1 MPKRAF
7 VPSDT
12 DRPREEPA
20 APEPLPHAEAEQQ
33 PPPPAEPAGEPPSTH
48 AEQQPTPSTTPADE
62 PSRGLTEGS
71 SSSLAEPASER
82 AAGTAAQLTDDTIVR
97 RRSDPPTAGWRRA
110 VHTVS
115 AGMINP
121 GAGPTERHRQGLTL
135 RIRRQLDGP
144 HQIAVTCIKGGVGK
158 TTVAALL
165 GLTLAEHRGD
175 RVVALDADPDA
186 GTLADRLT
194 GEPGVTVRELLA
206 HVDGVR
212 ALPDVARFTS
222 LAGRLQVLASEQDP
236 ARSEAF
242 NRAEY
247 EQVCRVLRRFYNIVV
262 TDSGTGILHSAMD
275 GTLALTDT
283 LVVVG
288 ALTLDSASRASK
300 TLDWLV
306 AHGHRDLVGN
316 AVVVLA
322 GDRTSKEVDTTRLRS
337 HFATRCRAVVDL
349 PHDPHLATGGRI
361 DMGALRRTTVDAV
374 LELTALVAD
383 DFGAARPPDGAPADP
398 GAGDLRTTA
407 TSGNGQARGPNS
419 L

>member
-7 VPSDT
+7 VSSDT
-12 DRPREEPA
+12 DHAPDVPA
-20 APEPLPHAEAEQQ
+20 APEPSPHPEAGNEPSMSEEQA
-33 PPPPAEPAGEPPSTH
+33 AEPAR
-48 AEQQPTPSTTPADE
+48 TPSGPV
-62 PSRGLTEGS
+62 EG
-71 SSSLAEPASER
+71 A
-82 AAGTAAQLTDDTIVR
+82 AAGERTAGGAEQLTDDTIVR

-110 VHTVS
+110 VHTLS
-115 AGMINP
+115 GGAINP
-121 GAGPTERHRQGLTL
+121 GSGPTERHRQGLTQ
-135 RIRRQLDGP
+135 RIRRPLNGP
-144 HQIAVTCIKGGVGK
+144 HQIAVSSIKGGVGK

-194 GEPGVTVRELLA
+194 GEPGVTVRELLE
-206 HVDGVR
+206 HIDGVR

-236 ARSEAF
+236 ARSDAF

-247 EQVCRVLRRFYNIVV
+247 DQVCRVLRRFYNIVV

-275 GTLALTDT
+275 GVLARTDT

-316 AVVVLA
+316 AVVALA
-322 GDRTSKEVDTTRLRS
+322 GDRTSKEVDATRLRS
-337 HFATRCRAVVDL
+337 HFAARCRAVVDL

-361 DMGALRRTTVDAV
+361 DMGALRRSTVDAV

-383 DFGAARPPDGAPADP
+383 DFGTANPRDPASADP
-398 GAGDLRTTA
+398 AAGDPPITV
-407 TSGNGQARGPNS
+407 TSGNGQTRGPNS

>member
-7 VPSDT
+7 VPSDI
-12 DRPREEPA
+12 DRPGRVPA
-20 APEPLPHAEAEQQ
+20 APVPEPPPRGTAAQQ
-33 PPPPAEPAGEPPSTH
+33 PSPPAEPAGE
-48 AEQQPTPSTTPADE
+48 APA
-62 PSRGLTEGS
+62 G
-71 SSSLAEPASER
+71 A
-82 AAGTAAQLTDDTIVR
+82 AAQLTDDTIVR
-97 RRSDPPTAGWRRA
+97 RRSDLPTAGWRRA

-115 AGMINP
+115 GGVIDP
-121 GAGPTERHRQGLTL
+121 GISPAERRRQGLGV
-135 RIRRQLDGP
+135 RIRRQLSAP
-144 HQIAVTCIKGGVGK
+144 HQIAVTSMKGGVGK

-194 GEPGVTVRELLA
+194 GEPDVTVRELLE
-206 HVDGVR
+206 HIDGVR

-236 ARSEAF
+236 ARNEGF

-262 TDSGTGILHSAMD
+262 TDSGTGIVHSAMD
-275 GTLALTDT
+275 GILALADS

-337 HFATRCRAVVDL
+337 HFATRCRAVVEL
-349 PHDPHLATGGRI
+349 PPDPHLAAGGWI
-361 DMGALRRTTVDAV
+361 DMGALRRATVDAV

-383 DFGAARPPDGAPADP
+383 EFGTATPRGAAPTDLEAD
-398 GAGDLRTTA
+398 DLRTA
-407 TSGNGQARGPNS
+407 ASSGRGQAGGPNS

>member
-7 VPSDT
+7 VSSDT
-12 DRPREEPA
+12 DHAPDDPV
-20 APEPLPHAEAEQQ
+20 APEPPPHAGAGNELPSPEGAA
-33 PPPPAEPAGEPPSTH
+33 AEPARTASGPW
-48 AEQQPTPSTTPADE
+48 
-62 PSRGLTEGS
+62 EG
-71 SSSLAEPASER
+71 PAS
-82 AAGTAAQLTDDTIVR
+82 GGHTGGSAAQLTDDTIVR
-97 RRSDPPTAGWRRA
+97 RRSDPPTAGWRHA
-110 VHTVS
+110 VHTLS
-115 AGMINP
+115 GGAINP
-121 GAGPTERHRQGLTL
+121 GPGPAERHRHGLTL
-135 RIRRQLDGP
+135 RIRRPLDGP
-144 HQIAVTCIKGGVGK
+144 HQITVSSIKGGVGK

-194 GEPGVTVRELLA
+194 GEPGVTVRELLE
-206 HVDGVR
+206 HIDGVR

-275 GTLALTDT
+275 GILARTDT

-316 AVVVLA
+316 AVVALA

-337 HFATRCRAVVDL
+337 HFAARCRAVIDL

-361 DMGALRRTTVDAV
+361 DMGALRRSTVDAV
-374 LELTALVAD
+374 LELTALVGD
-383 DFGAARPPDGAPADP
+383 DFGTADPRDAAPADP
-398 GAGDLRTTA
+398 SAGDRPITE
-407 TSGNGQARGPNS
+407 TSGTGQERGPNS

>member
-7 VPSDT
+7 VSSDT
-12 DRPREEPA
+12 DHAPEVPA
-20 APEPLPHAEAEQQ
+20 DPEPLPHTEAGNE
-33 PPPPAEPAGEPPSTH
+33 PSSSEEPAAEPAR
-48 AEQQPTPSTTPADE
+48 TPSGP
-62 PSRGLTEGS
+62 GEG
-71 SSSLAEPASER
+71 PASDER
-82 AAGTAAQLTDDTIVR
+82 STGSAAQLTDDTIVR

-110 VHTVS
+110 VHTLS
-115 AGMINP
+115 GGMINR
-121 GAGPTERHRQGLTL
+121 GAGPAERHRQGLTL
-135 RIRRQLDGP
+135 RIRRPLDGP
-144 HQIAVTCIKGGVGK
+144 HQIAVSSVKGGVGK

-194 GEPGVTVRELLA
+194 GEPGVTVRELIE
-206 HVDGVR
+206 HIDGVR

-275 GTLALTDT
+275 GILARTDT

-316 AVVVLA
+316 AVVALA

-337 HFATRCRAVVDL
+337 HFAARCRAVVDL

-361 DMGALRRTTVDAV
+361 DMGALRRSTVDAV

-383 DFGAARPPDGAPADP
+383 DFGTANPGDPAPVDP
-398 GAGDLRTTA
+398 AAGDPPIAA
-407 TSGNGQARGPNS
+407 TSGSGQTRGPNS